1 MWFFTQEQN
10 SAGTFTSFSPITEV
24 GTAVIAR
31 SHLLTKFREFDIREP
46 NDPNAQA
53 QYNTASAFPLDF
65 KPAGSLKLGAKQT

>member
-1 MWFFTQEQN
+1 
-10 SAGTFTSFSPITEV
+10 
-24 GTAVIAR
+24 VIAR